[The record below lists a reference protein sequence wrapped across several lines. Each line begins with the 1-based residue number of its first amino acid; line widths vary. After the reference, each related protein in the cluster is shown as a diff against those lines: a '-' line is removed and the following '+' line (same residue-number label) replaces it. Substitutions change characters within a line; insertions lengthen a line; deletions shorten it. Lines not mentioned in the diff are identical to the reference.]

1 MRKQLIVI
9 LFMVIG
15 AAVWAQEVKLTASW
29 SAAIPMGATNDYVKF
44 TSGRGFQFELEQ
56 NINPRWSIG
65 GTFAWQA
72 FFNKS
77 YTFYFKEN
85 SVISATKRNY
95 INALVLMA
103 NTKYYF
109 PSTVNKLRVYIG
121 AELGTTAIE
130 NDEIYGIYRN
140 KELYWHFAISPVLG
154 VDIPMTN
161 SIGINIYLK
170 YLNSFKTKE
179 SIHYSW
185 LNTGIGIYLKIP

>member
-1 MRKQLIVI
+1 MRHYAIICLLALIGTSV
-9 LFMVIG
+9 F
-15 AAVWAQEVKLTASW
+15 AQDVKLAMSW
-29 SAAIPMGATNDYVKF
+29 SAAVPMGATNDYVKF

-56 NINPRWSIG
+56 NINPRLSVG

-77 YTFYFKEN
+77 YTFYFQDY
-85 SVISATKRNY
+85 SAISATKRNY
-95 INALVLMA
+95 INALAFMV

-109 PSTVNKLRVYIG
+109 PTTVNKLKVYVG
-121 AELGTTAIE
+121 MDLGTTAIE
-130 NDEIYGIYRN
+130 NDEIYGVYRN
-140 KELYWHFAISPVLG
+140 KELYWHLAFSPVLG

-161 SIGINIYLK
+161 ALGINIYLK
-170 YLNSFKTKE
+170 YLNSLKTKD